1 MGLILRHELKFPP
14 EVFEQVSVPVK
25 GFIRLLLDPDPK
37 LRMRCNEALQHPWF
51 ESWAWADTGRE
62 CATASCASA
71 DYAAPLS
78 GGQTSAASTRV
89 PSTEVGDNL

>member
-37 LRMRCNEALQHPWF
+37 LRMRCNEALQHPWLQGV
-51 ESWAWADTGRE
+51 EDAEMRRALI
-62 CATASCASA
+62 A
-71 DYAAPLS
+71 
-78 GGQTSAASTRV
+78 
-89 PSTEVGDNL
+89 